1 MGGYTVSWVFTNL
14 CSHPIQVEKGNWCHP
29 SGSCTTG
36 KVGGTS
42 GYKEGYSSKS
52 HTLVPGKQADKEKQ
66 LLKKHAMKQLVALL
80 KVYSDIFTQSQR
92 DMGSTDV

>member
-1 MGGYTVSWVFTNL
+1 MKRDTVANL
-14 CSHPIQVEKGNWCHP
+14 TLQSQV
-29 SGSCTTG
+29 
-36 KVGGTS
+36 
-42 GYKEGYSSKS
+42 
-52 HTLVPGKQADKEKQ
+52 KQADKEEQ